1 MAEAPD
7 QPGSGTSF
15 VRDIVSDP
23 NNVPEVILVYGYL
36 GASSEAD
43 HERLYLSTDLANYVE
58 IPSSAILHRLAA
70 PQEQDPH
77 GGVTLWVRKDAK
89 LIYKMALAVQALAHY
104 FTGQIQA
111 RAALAS
117 APQPTPPAA
126 APDLGAGP
134 PGPIALGNSPFIRS
148 CIWCVRSVHFD
159 CTLAAVDARQ
169 GAVAAIGNSQ
179 FIRSCVD
186 TNCIRTHLICTM

>member
-1 MAEAPD
+1 MAEAPG

-15 VRDIVSDP
+15 VGDIVSDP
-23 NNVPEVILVYGYL
+23 NNVPEIILVYGYL

-43 HERLYLSTDLANYVE
+43 HERLYLGIDLANYVE
-58 IPSSAILHRLAA
+58 IPSNAILHRLSA

-77 GGVTLWVRKDAK
+77 GGVTLWIKKDAK
-89 LIYKMALAVQALAHY
+89 LIYKMALAAQALAHY

-111 RAALAS
+111 GASAS
-117 APQPTPPAA
+117 APQPTPPAV
-126 APDLGAGP
+126 APGLGAGP
-134 PGPIALGNSPFIRS
+134 QGPIALGNSPFIRS
-148 CIWCVRSVHFD
+148 CVWCVRSVHFD
-159 CTLAAVDARQ
+159 CTLAAADARQ
-169 GAVAAIGNSQ
+169 GAGVAIGNSQ